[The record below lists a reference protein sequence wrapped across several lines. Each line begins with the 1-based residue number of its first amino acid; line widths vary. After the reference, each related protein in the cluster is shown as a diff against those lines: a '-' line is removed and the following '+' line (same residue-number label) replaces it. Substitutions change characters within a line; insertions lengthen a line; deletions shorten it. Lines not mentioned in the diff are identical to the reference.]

1 MTEQE
6 FQKQVWRMYDKITT
20 AEGVPGKVLGVS
32 FTTKSVRAF
41 ISGAP
46 EWVKCELIETHTT
59 GKGADGDDA
68 AIIEELHNK
77 IMKMEDII
85 IGLKNEKQ
93 QLTDKI
99 GKNYL
104 SDILRAVNMMKEG
117 LTEKKNKIAK
127 IDSGLTTLQNALE
140 KMEVMESITTGNEGH
155 YIDDPLVVVNTKPDF
170 SDIGL

>member
-6 FQKQVWRMYDKITT
+6 FSRQVWRMYDKITT

-59 GKGADGDDA
+59 GKGADGDDV

-77 IMKMEDII
+77 VLTQAER
-85 IGLKNEKQ
+85 IGKLEEERRLLQEK
-93 QLTDKI
+93 I
-99 GKNYL
+99 SKNYL
-104 SDILRAVNMMKEG
+104 GELLRAMNIIKEG
-117 LTEKKNKIAK
+117 IQEKKNKIAK
-127 IDSGLTTLQNALE
+127 IDNGLEQIQTALA
-140 KMEVMESITTGNEGH
+140 KMELPGH
-155 YIDDPLVVVNTKPDF
+155 EL
-170 SDIGL
+170 